1 MSSLGDKISKFFKPK
16 SERRAKEEKAK
27 KLGLP
32 VHIMDMPEG
41 SDKDRAIAV
50 HKANQKKNKKGDN
63 YECGGVKF
71 SKLKDRMKKGK
82 KD

>member
-1 MSSLGDKISKFFKPK
+1 MGIAEGMAKMFGPKIDKKK
-16 SERRAKEEKAK
+16 KEKKAEEA
-27 KLGLP
+27 GLP
-32 VHIMDMPEG
+32 EHIMDMAEG

-50 HKANQKKNKKGDN
+50 HKANAKRDKEGDK
-63 YECGGVKF
+63 YECGGVKY